1 MIASADGASA
11 SSPIHLDISDQMHYR
26 AEIDGLRAVAVLP
39 VILFHAG
46 FSLFSGGY
54 VGVDIFFVISGYL
67 ITSIILKEME
77 EGRFSIITFYERRAR
92 RILPALFLV
101 MAVSIPF
108 AWMWLIPTD
117 FKEFSKSIVAV
128 MLFSSNVLFWQSS
141 GYFETAVDLK
151 PLLHTWSLAVEEQYY
166 LLFPVFLLMT
176 WRLGR
181 PILAILVSL
190 LIILSLSLAQFA
202 SAVDPTATF
211 YLLPMR
217 GWEMGIGALAA
228 IYTNKSGVSRISMA
242 RDEILAM
249 LGLALIAAS
258 IVLYDEHTPFPSLYT
273 LAPTVGTVLVIL
285 YCTPSTLAGRLLT
298 TRIMVGVGLIS
309 YSAYLWH
316 QPLFA
321 MARHRSV
328 HEPGLMVFTLL
339 GLCSLALGYASWKFV
354 EAPFRDKMRF
364 SRQKIFIFSGVGM
377 IAFLCFG
384 MSGYL
389 TDGFRGREKWH
400 GVEHAF
406 KTQQELGSG
415 EKFCRETALQSA
427 LGPRVCIIGDA
438 SKQPVGVLWGDS
450 YAGALLH
457 GLNKELRQAGQ
468 AYYAVLSDGC
478 VPVPGIKRID
488 SKAEFGCSEER
499 HHKFVEEFLHQ
510 EALQTVV
517 WVGRFSGVLNGA
529 SHKTF
534 AVDGHVPTPSRIKQ
548 RIIDTLQ
555 RFKAADKHVVFVGD
569 TPRFPHQVADY
580 AIRRYAATD
589 GDHKATVQK
598 VTRIS
603 MTSAMNQ
610 SDLLTDARRHA
621 KVVDALQLF
630 CSDSVCE
637 SHDASGRAL
646 FIDRNHV
653 SHIGSERLAKEVMR
667 QLKSPVERNHPSG
680 KPGLVRQG

>member
-1 MIASADGASA
+1 
-11 SSPIHLDISDQMHYR
+11 
-26 AEIDGLRAVAVLP
+26 
-39 VILFHAG
+39 
-46 FSLFSGGY
+46 
-54 VGVDIFFVISGYL
+54 
-67 ITSIILKEME
+67 ME

-101 MAVSIPF
+101 MAICIPF
-108 AWMWLIPTD
+108 AWMWLIPSD
-117 FKEFSKSIVAV
+117 FKEFSRSIVAV
-128 MLFSSNVLFWQSS
+128 MLFSSNILFWQSS
-141 GYFETAVDLK
+141 SYFETAVDLK

-181 PILAILVSL
+181 PILAILVAL
-190 LIILSLSLAQFA
+190 LIILSLALAQFA
-202 SAVDPTATF
+202 SAIDPSATF

-228 IYTNKSGVSRISMA
+228 IYTNKAGVSRISLL

-249 LGLALIAAS
+249 LGLVLIAAS

-285 YCTPSTLAGRLLT
+285 YCTPSTLAGKLLT

-321 MARHRSV
+321 MARHRSL
-328 HEPGLMVFTLL
+328 HEPSLTVFTLL

-354 EAPFRDKMRF
+354 EAPFRDKKRF
-364 SRQKIFIFSGVGM
+364 SRQKIFVFSGVG
-377 IAFLCFG
+377 IAAFLCVG

-389 TDGFRGREKWH
+389 TDGFRGREKWN
-400 GVEHAF
+400 GIEYAF
-406 KTQQELGSG
+406 NTQQQLGSG
-415 EKFCRETALQSA
+415 DKFCRASAVQSA

-450 YAGALLH
+450 YAGALMH

-478 VPVPGIKRID
+478 IPIPGIERID
-488 SKAEFGCSEER
+488 TRAEFGCSAER
-499 HHKFVEEFLHQ
+499 HLKFVEEFLRQ

-517 WVGRFSGVLNGA
+517 WVGRFSGVLNEA
-529 SHKTF
+529 SNATF
-534 AVDGHVPTPSRIKQ
+534 AIDGHAPTSPRIKQ
-548 RIIDTLQ
+548 RIVDTLQ
-555 RFKAADKHVVFVGD
+555 RFKAAGKQTVFVGD
-569 TPRFPHQVADY
+569 TPRFSHLVADY

-589 GDHKATVQK
+589 GDHKATIQK
-598 VTRIS
+598 VSRIS

-610 SDLLTDARRHA
+610 SDLLIEAHRHA
-621 KVVDALQLF
+621 KVVDGLQVF
-630 CSDSVCE
+630 CGDSVCE

-646 FIDRNHV
+646 FIDKNHV

-667 QLKSPVERNHPSG
+667 QLTSPLERT
-680 KPGLVRQG
+680 KPTGLPGRARQG